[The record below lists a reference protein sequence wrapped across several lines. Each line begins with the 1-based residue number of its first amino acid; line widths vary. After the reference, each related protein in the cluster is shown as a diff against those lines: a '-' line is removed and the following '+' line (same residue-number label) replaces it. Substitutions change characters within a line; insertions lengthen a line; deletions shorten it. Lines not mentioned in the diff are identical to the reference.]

1 MILKDYMNTVQKKVS
16 MLGELQNLRDK
27 IFKYNGAK
35 FSMKDINPKR
45 DNKIYSNLSRLVKNN
60 ELVRLEES
68 EKMFIAT
75 NLLKVRP
82 EVAIKKSVDLPGW
95 REVNPNLF
103 QEPAKGQIYSV
114 L

>member
-1 MILKDYMNTVQKKVS
+1 MNTVQRKVS
-16 MLGELQNLRDK
+16 RMGELQNLRDK
-27 IFKYNGAK
+27 ILKYNGAK

-75 NLLKVRP
+75 NLLKLRP
-82 EVAIKKSVDLPGW
+82 IVAAKIIIDLPGW

-103 QEPAKGQIYSV
+103 MAPAKGQIYSM